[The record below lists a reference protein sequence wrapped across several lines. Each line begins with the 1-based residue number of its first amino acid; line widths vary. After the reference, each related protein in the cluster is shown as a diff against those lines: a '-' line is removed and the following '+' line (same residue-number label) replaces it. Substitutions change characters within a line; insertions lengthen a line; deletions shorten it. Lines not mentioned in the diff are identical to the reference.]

1 MKCMYECMVR
11 IQQTYC
17 HGYLTLLSNRSTN
30 TEIDIV
36 PVPLRS
42 ITFHSESLYTRR
54 SLMLV
59 SFWPALQAAVSIRSV
74 VSRPYIRTYMGSVV
88 YIINQTD
95 DIFYS
100 HTHTHTGYTLL
111 FVDLWPASHYPFSSL
126 VSYCCACLL
135 AA

>member
-1 MKCMYECMVR
+1 MYHGMYECMVC

-17 HGYLTLLSNRSTN
+17 HGYLTLLSNRYPN

-59 SFWPALQAAVSIRSV
+59 TLWPALQAAVSIRSV
-74 VSRPYIRTYMGSVV
+74 VSRPYIRTHIG
-88 YIINQTD
+88 
-95 DIFYS
+95 
-100 HTHTHTGYTLL
+100 
-111 FVDLWPASHYPFSSL
+111 
-126 VSYCCACLL
+126 
-135 AA
+135 